1 MMLKE
6 DWKSSDKLKEE
17 NLIEIADFLKELDEE
32 LGFKDISFQI
42 EKGCFLFCE
51 YLQQIE
57 KALEHLSIVYSIDF
71 DYKEWNNLTTISY
84 LDLNRWGRVGNI
96 ASEKAKKSTT
106 YIYNKYVTNK
116 YQDLIEKT
124 YKELLNKEID
134 DYTEC
139 IYSEKIDMKLITED
153 GNYIV
158 KES

>member
-17 NLIEIADFLKELDEE
+17 DLIEIADFLKELDEE

-57 KALEHLSIVYSIDF
+57 RALEHLSTVYSIDF

-106 YIYNKYVTNK
+106 YIYNRYIVDK
-116 YQDLIEKT
+116 YQDIFDKK
-124 YKELLNKEID
+124 YKEILNKEV
-134 DYTEC
+134 T
-139 IYSEKIDMKLITED
+139 
-153 GNYIV
+153 
-158 KES
+158 